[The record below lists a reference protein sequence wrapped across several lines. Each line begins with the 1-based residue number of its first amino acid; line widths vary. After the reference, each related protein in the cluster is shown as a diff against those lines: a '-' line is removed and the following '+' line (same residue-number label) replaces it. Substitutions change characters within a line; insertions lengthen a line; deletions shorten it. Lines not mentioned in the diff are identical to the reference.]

1 MNKGEPGIPGGGPF
15 DPLLDDIYHTTPLV
29 LSGQFAGDY
38 LHRDAVI
45 RLVTRHAQRHTVNHV
60 ANQNAQVANQNAQSV
75 KLLTD
80 LLNELQGAACAMD
93 SDKMYSS
100 LVTKKFLA
108 AIQNIN
114 NPVTAN

>member
-15 DPLLDDIYHTTPLV
+15 DPLMDDIYHMTPLV
-29 LSGQFAGDY
+29 LSGQFAGNY
-38 LHRDAVI
+38 LHRDAVVN
-45 RLVTRHAQRHTVNHV
+45 LVGRHAQRHT
-60 ANQNAQVANQNAQSV
+60 ANQFALQNAQTVA
-75 KLLTD
+75 LLTN
-80 LLNELQGAACAMD
+80 LLNELQGASCAMD

-108 AIQNIN
+108 AIQNFT

>member
-15 DPLLDDIYHTTPLV
+15 DPLLDDICNAMTPLV
-29 LSGQFAGDY
+29 LSGPWAGNY
-38 LHRDAVI
+38 LQRDAVI
-45 RLVTRHAQRHTVNHV
+45 QMVTRHAQRHT
-60 ANQNAQVANQNAQSV
+60 ANQIALQNAQSV
-75 KLLTD
+75 KLLTN
-80 LLNELQGAACAMD
+80 LLNELQGASCAMD

>member
-15 DPLLDDIYHTTPLV
+15 DSLLDDIYHTTPLV

-60 ANQNAQVANQNAQSV
+60 ANQNAQTVT
-75 KLLTD
+75 LLTN
-80 LLNELQGAACAMD
+80 LLSELQGATCALD

>member
-15 DPLLDDIYHTTPLV
+15 DPLLDDICNAMTPLV
-29 LSGQFAGDY
+29 LSGQFAGNY
-38 LHRDAVI
+38 LQRDAVI
-45 RLVTRHAQRHTVNHV
+45 QMVARHAQRHS
-60 ANQNAQVANQNAQSV
+60 ANQTALQNAKSV

-80 LLNELQGAACAMD
+80 LLNELQGTACALD